1 MYFEDWKLDIVEK
14 DSVELIELSK
24 SKYNSCLKKKEKT
37 YMDLNQARRNLGGYA
52 NIFRTKELV
61 V

>member
-24 SKYNSCLKKKEKT
+24 SKYNSCLEKKEKAF
-37 YMDLNQARRNLGGYA
+37 MDLNQARWNLEGYGPQT
-52 NIFRTKELV
+52 F
-61 V
+61 

>member
-24 SKYNSCLKKKEKT
+24 SKYNSCLEKNEKKIYGFKSGPAE
-37 YMDLNQARRNLGGYA
+37 LGRSWHPKL
-52 NIFRTKELV
+52 FQD
-61 V
+61 